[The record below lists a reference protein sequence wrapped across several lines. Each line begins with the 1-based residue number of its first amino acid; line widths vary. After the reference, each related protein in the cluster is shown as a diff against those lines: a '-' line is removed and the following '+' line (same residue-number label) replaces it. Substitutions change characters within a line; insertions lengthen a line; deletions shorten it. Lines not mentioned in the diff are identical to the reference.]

1 MKSWVYRMVATTT
14 LLAVGM
20 FTMTAGFANVASA
33 EAPDVYMQKL
43 LKDLG
48 NGNGSALWNALP
60 ESYQDDVHDVIGA
73 FGEKMDA
80 DLWNSVFKTSGKLVK
95 VLKDKKEFIFASAL
109 TASMPAE
116 QKEEMKKNWDAAVTS
131 LDTLI
136 SSDIKTLDGVKDLDV
151 GEFLKGTGDKLISD
165 LVAAGSKANP
175 DAAEGMDKFKKAK
188 VTLVKHEGD
197 KATLKLETEGEEP
210 KEEEFTEVDGKW
222 LPSKMV
228 DEWDAG
234 IEKAMKGLEELKI
247 PPEQKAQVMQL
258 TALADGMLDNL
269 NAAKD
274 QASFDA
280 ALQGILAFL
289 PMVGGGGPPGAVAP
303 PAP

>member
-1 MKSWVYRMVATTT
+1 MKSWVYRMVVLAT
-14 LLAVGM
+14 LPAVGM
-20 FTMTAGFANVASA
+20 FTMTAGFAKVVAA
-33 EAPDVYMQKL
+33 EAPDVYVQKL
-43 LKDLG
+43 MKDAG
-48 NGNGSALWNALP
+48 AGNGSALWNALP
-60 ESYQDDVHDVIGA
+60 ESYQDDVHDVIGE

-80 DLWNSVFKTSGKLVK
+80 DLWNSVFKTAGKLVK
-95 VLKDKKEFIFASAL
+95 VLKDKKEFILGSAL

-116 QKEEMKKNWDAAVTS
+116 QKDEMKKHWDAAVTS
-131 LDTLI
+131 LDTLV

-151 GEFLKGTGDKLISD
+151 GEYLKGTGDKLISD
-165 LVAAGSKANP
+165 LVAAANSNP
-175 DAAEGMDKFKKAK
+175 DAAEGMEKFKKAK
-188 VTLVKHEGD
+188 VTLVSQEGD
-197 KATLKLETEGEEP
+197 EATLKLETEGEEP
-210 KEEEFTEVDGKW
+210 KEEKFTQVEGKW

-228 DEWDAG
+228 EEWDDN
-234 IEKAMKGLEELKI
+234 IEKAMKGLEQLKI

-269 NAAKD
+269 AAAKD

-289 PMVGGGGPPGAVAP
+289 PMFGGGGGPPGAAAP

>member
-1 MKSWVYRMVATTT
+1 MKSWVYRLVVLAT
-14 LLAVGM
+14 LPAVGM
-20 FTMTAGFANVASA
+20 FTMTAGFANVAAA
-33 EAPDVYMQKL
+33 EAPDAYMQKL
-43 LKDLG
+43 LNDVGK
-48 NGNGSALWNALP
+48 GNGSALWNALP
-60 ESYQDDVHDVIGA
+60 ESYQDDVHDVLGA

-80 DLWNSVFKTSGKLVK
+80 ELWNSTFKTAGKLVK
-95 VLKDKKEFIFASAL
+95 VLKDKKEFIFASPL

-116 QKEEMKKNWDAAVTS
+116 QKDEMKKNWDAVVTG

-136 SSDIKTLDGVKDLDV
+136 SSEIKTLDGVKDLDV
-151 GEFLKGTGDKLISD
+151 GEFLKKTGDKLFSD
-165 LVAAGSKANP
+165 LVDAGVKANP
-175 DAAEGMDKFKKAK
+175 DAAEGMNKFKKAK

-210 KEEEFTEVDGKW
+210 KEEEFTQVEGKW
-222 LPSKMV
+222 LPAKMV
-228 DEWDAG
+228 DEWDEG
-234 IEKAMKGLEELKI
+234 IEKAMKSLEDLKI

-258 TALADGMLDNL
+258 TTLADGMLDGL
-269 NAAKD
+269 LAAKD

-289 PMVGGGGPPGAVAP
+289 PMVGGGGPGAAAP